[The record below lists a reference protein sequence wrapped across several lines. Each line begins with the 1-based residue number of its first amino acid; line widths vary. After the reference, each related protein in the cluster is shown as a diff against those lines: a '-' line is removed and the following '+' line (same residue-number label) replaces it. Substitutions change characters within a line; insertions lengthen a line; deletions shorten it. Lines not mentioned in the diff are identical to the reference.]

1 MTDELSSGGAAY
13 DTDGTETPLEIPAEL
28 PILPLRDTVLF
39 PNSFMPLAVAREAS
53 VRLIDEA
60 TATGRMIGVFTQ
72 REAATE
78 EPLQEDL
85 YTIGTAT
92 HIHKM
97 FKLPDGSLRLIVQ
110 GLARIRLD
118 GIAQT
123 RPYLRGAV
131 SAAEEVLRDE
141 DHLEIDALQRNIKS
155 NFQQVVSL
163 SPLLSD
169 DLQALAVNITDP
181 GKLAD
186 FIASSLTTIGTAVK
200 QEVLDT
206 LDIRARMDSLN
217 RLLIKELEVL
227 ELGSK
232 IQSQVQSEV
241 GKNQR
246 EYFLR
251 EQMKAIQKELGEGDE
266 QAKEIDE
273 LRSKIEAAG
282 MPESVKKETLRE
294 LDRLSKMPVAA
305 AEYTVS
311 RTYLD
316 WIVALPWSRRTE
328 DAIDL
333 KRTKEVLDADHS
345 GLEKVKDRVL
355 EYLAVR
361 KLNPDV
367 KGPILCFLGPPG
379 VGKTSLARS
388 IANSLGRK
396 FVRVSLGGM
405 RDEAEIR
412 GHRRTYIGALPG
424 QVIQGLRRAESK
436 NPVFILDEIDK
447 LGADFRGDPASAL
460 LEVLD
465 PEQNNTFRD
474 HYLDVPFDL
483 SEVLFLTTANVLDP
497 VPPALRD
504 RMEVLELAGYTE
516 EEKLKIALE
525 HLIAKQVKNHGLTEA
540 YVEFTEPAIRSVI
553 RNYTR
558 EAGVRNLERE
568 IGALCRKIARRRAE
582 GDETKVTVT
591 AELVNEFLGAPTFL
605 DEEIENR
612 TKDPGVAVGLAWTPA
627 GGEVL
632 FVEASRMQGAGSLTL
647 TGHLGDVM
655 KESART
661 ALSWF
666 RSNAPHYGVDPAFYK
681 DAEIHLH
688 VPSGAIPK
696 DGPSAG
702 VTMVAALASELT
714 GRAVRGDVAMTG
726 EITLS
731 GRVLPVGGIKEKV
744 LAARRHGVTRSD
756 PAAPEREE
764 HPRGPDRGAAARAD
778 DSLRVGNRRRARA
791 RSDPVVRPD
800 SRGASAAR
808 LLRQND
814 GELNGSDHPQSHH
827 RLHIGDLAATDHI
840 PDVGQRE
847 CLRLDVFVFV
857 ECGGFGRIGE
867 AGEAKEDHFLVAIT
881 RCRVQRPEPDDR
893 CRHLPDLLMAL
904 APRRLFWRF
913 PGIDAARGELPEPL
927 ADGVAILPDQDDVA
941 RFGDRNQH
949 H

>member
-1 MTDELSSGGAAY
+1 MSDQPDRPQSEVFDELA
-13 DTDGTETPLEIPAEL
+13 DDRPLVIPAEL
-28 PILPLRDTVLF
+28 PVLPLRDTVLF

-60 TATGRMIGVFTQ
+60 TASGRMIGVFTQ
-72 REAATE
+72 REASVE
-78 EPLQEDL
+78 EPLQDDL
-85 YTIGTAT
+85 YPIGTAT

-110 GLARIRLD
+110 GLARVRLD
-118 GIAQT
+118 RITQT
-123 RPYLRGAV
+123 RPYLRAAV
-131 SAAEEVLRDE
+131 TAADESLRDE

-169 DLQALAVNITDP
+169 DLQALSANITDP

-186 FIASSLTTIGTAVK
+186 FIASSLTTIGTAIK
-200 QEVLDT
+200 QEVLET

-217 RLLIKELEVL
+217 RILIKELEVL

-266 QAKEIDE
+266 QAKEIEE
-273 LRSKIEAAG
+273 LRVKIDTAG
-282 MPESVKKETLRE
+282 MPEPVKKEALRE

-316 WIVALPWSRRTE
+316 WIVALPWSKRTE

-333 KRTKEVLDADHS
+333 RRTKEVLDADHS

-367 KGPILCFLGPPG
+367 RGPILCFLGPPG

-447 LGADFRGDPASAL
+447 LGSDFRGDPASAL

-497 VPPALRD
+497 IPPALRD

-516 EEKLKIALE
+516 EEKLKIAFE
-525 HLIAKQVKNHGLTEA
+525 HLIQKQIVNHGLTAEQ
-540 YVEFTEPAIRSVI
+540 VEFSEPAIHAVI
-553 RNYTR
+553 RGYTR

-568 IGALCRKIARRRAE
+568 IGALCRKVARRRAE
-582 GDETKVTVT
+582 GDESRVVITQQTVV
-591 AELVNEFLGAPTFL
+591 EMLGAPSFL

-632 FVEASRMQGAGSLTL
+632 FIESSRMQGGGSLTL

-666 RSNAPHYGVDPAFYK
+666 RAHATRYGVDPGFYK

-702 VTMVAALASELT
+702 ITMVTALASELT
-714 GRAVRGDVAMTG
+714 GRPVRGEIAMTG

-744 LAARRHGVTRSD
+744 LAARRHGITEVIL
-756 PAAPEREE
+756 P
-764 HPRGPDRGAAARAD
+764 
-778 DSLRVGNRRRARA
+778 
-791 RSDPVVRPD
+791 
-800 SRGASAAR
+800 
-808 LLRQND
+808 RQNEKNINED
-814 GELNGSDHPQSHH
+814 LTEELRRELTIHYVSH
-827 RLHIGDLAATDHI
+827 IEE
-840 PDVGQRE
+840 V
-847 CLRLDVFVFV
+847 
-857 ECGGFGRIGE
+857 
-867 AGEAKEDHFLVAIT
+867 VAI
-881 RCRVQRPEPDDR
+881 
-893 CRHLPDLLMAL
+893 AL
-904 APRRLFWRF
+904 TPSATQTHT
-913 PGIDAARGELPEPL
+913 GIVTPVIQPTL
-927 ADGVAILPDQDDVA
+927 Q
-941 RFGDRNQH
+941 
-949 H
+949 

>member
-1 MTDELSSGGAAY
+1 MSDQLEHLKPEDVSIGDRPLS
-13 DTDGTETPLEIPAEL
+13 IPSEL
-28 PILPLRDTVLF
+28 PVLPLRDTVLF
-39 PNSFMPLAVAREAS
+39 PNSFMPLAVARESS
-53 VRLIDEA
+53 VRLIDDA
-60 TATGRMIGVFTQ
+60 IANGKLIAVFTQ
-72 REAATE
+72 RDAAIE
-78 EPLQEDL
+78 EPAQDDL
-85 YTIGTAT
+85 YAVGTAT

-110 GLARIRLD
+110 GLARLKLD
-118 GIAQT
+118 EVVSTQ
-123 RPYLRGAV
+123 PYVRARV
-131 SAAEEVLRDE
+131 SAATE
-141 DHLEIDALQRNIKS
+141 DTNDADRLEIDALARNIKT

-169 DLQALAVNITDP
+169 DLQTLAVNITEP
-181 GKLAD
+181 GRLAD
-186 FIASSLTTIGTAVK
+186 FIASSLSTISSTVK
-200 QEVLDT
+200 QEILET
-206 LDIRARMDSLN
+206 LDIRTRMDNLN
-217 RLLIKELEVL
+217 RILIKELEVL

-251 EQMKAIQKELGEGDE
+251 EQMKAIQKELGEGDD
-266 QAKEIDE
+266 QTKEVEE
-273 LRSKIEAAG
+273 LGLKIEAAG
-282 MPESVKKETLRE
+282 MPDGVKKEALRE

-316 WIVALPWSRRTE
+316 WLVALPWQKRTDE
-328 DAIDL
+328 VIDL
-333 KRTKEVLDADHS
+333 PLTKGVLDADHS
-345 GLEKVKDRVL
+345 GLERAKDRII

-367 KGPILCFLGPPG
+367 KGPILCFAGPPG

-388 IANSLGRK
+388 IAQSLGRK

-424 QVIQGLRRAESK
+424 QIIQGLRRAESK

-497 VPPALRD
+497 VPAALRD

-525 HLIAKQVKNHGLTEA
+525 HLIAKQVTNHGLSAET
-540 YVEFTEPAIRSVI
+540 VEFTERAIRAVI
-553 RNYTR
+553 RGYTR

-568 IGALCRKIARRRAE
+568 IGALCRKVARRRAE
-582 GDETKVTVT
+582 GNDT
-591 AELVNEFLGAPTFL
+591 ALEITPDVVVQMLGAPRFL
-605 DEEIENR
+605 EEEMEER
-612 TKDPGVAVGLAWTPA
+612 TKEPGVAIGLAWTPA

-632 FVEASRMQGAGSLTL
+632 FIEASRMAGTGTLTL
-647 TGHLGDVM
+647 TGQLGEVM
-655 KESART
+655 KESARA
-661 ALSWF
+661 ALSWL
-666 RSNAPHYGVDPAFYK
+666 RTHAREYGIDPDFFKA
-681 DAEIHLH
+681 AEMHVH

-702 VTMVAALASELT
+702 VTMAAAMASELT
-714 GRAVRGDVAMTG
+714 GRPVRGDIAMTG

-744 LAARRHGVTRSD
+744 LAARRAGI
-756 PAAPEREE
+756 REVIL
-764 HPRGPDRGAAARAD
+764 P
-778 DSLRVGNRRRARA
+778 
-791 RSDPVVRPD
+791 
-800 SRGASAAR
+800 
-808 LLRQND
+808 RQNAKNVNED
-814 GELNGSDHPQSHH
+814 LTPELRKDLIVHLIGSIDEV
-827 RLHIGDLAATDHI
+827 L
-840 PDVGQRE
+840 
-847 CLRLDVFVFV
+847 
-857 ECGGFGRIGE
+857 
-867 AGEAKEDHFLVAIT
+867 
-881 RCRVQRPEPDDR
+881 
-893 CRHLPDLLMAL
+893 AL
-904 APRRLFWRF
+904 ALQP
-913 PGIDAARGELPEPL
+913 
-927 ADGVAILPDQDDVA
+927 VASDV
-941 RFGDRNQH
+941 
-949 H
+949 

>member
-1 MTDELSSGGAAY
+1 MTDEPTVEIPFETGE
-13 DTDGTETPLEIPAEL
+13 TEKPIEVPAEL
-28 PILPLRDTVLF
+28 PVLPLRDTVLF

-60 TATGRMIGVFTQ
+60 TTSGRMIGVFTQ
-72 REAATE
+72 REASTE
-78 EPLQEDL
+78 DPLQDDL

-110 GLARIRLD
+110 GLARVRLER
-118 GIAQT
+118 ISQT
-123 RPYLRGAV
+123 RPYLKAAV
-131 SAAEEVLRDE
+131 TAADEVLRDE
-141 DHLEIDALQRNIKS
+141 DHVEIDALQRNIKS

-169 DLQALAVNITDP
+169 DLQSLAANITDP

-186 FIASSLTTIGTAVK
+186 FIASSLTTIGTPVK

-217 RLLIKELEVL
+217 RILIKELEVL

-251 EQMKAIQKELGEGDE
+251 EQMKAIQKELGEGDD
-266 QAKEIDE
+266 QAKETEE
-273 LRSKIEAAG
+273 LRDKIEAAG
-282 MPESVKKETLRE
+282 MPEPVKKEALRE
-294 LDRLSKMPVAA
+294 LDRLSKMPAAA

-316 WIVALPWSRRTE
+316 WLVALPWAKRTE

-333 KRTKEVLDADHS
+333 RRTKEVLDADHS

-379 VGKTSLARS
+379 VGKTSLAKS

-483 SEVLFLTTANVLDP
+483 SEVLFLTTANMLDP

-516 EEKLKIALE
+516 EEKLKIAFE
-525 HLIAKQVKNHGLTEA
+525 HLIAKQVKNHGLA
-540 YVEFTEPAIRSVI
+540 PDQVEFTEPAVRAVI

-568 IGALCRKIARRRAE
+568 LGALCRKVARRRAE
-582 GDETKVTVT
+582 GDEARVTITTDFVV
-591 AELVNEFLGAPTFL
+591 AMLGAPVFL

-632 FVEASRMQGAGSLTL
+632 FVEASRMQGGGSLTL

-666 RSNAPHYGVDPAFYK
+666 RTNATHYGVDPSFYK

-702 VTMVAALASELT
+702 VTMVTALASELT
-714 GRAVRGDVAMTG
+714 GRPVRGDICMTG

-744 LAARRHGVTRSD
+744 LAARRHGIHEVIL
-756 PAAPEREE
+756 P
-764 HPRGPDRGAAARAD
+764 
-778 DSLRVGNRRRARA
+778 
-791 RSDPVVRPD
+791 
-800 SRGASAAR
+800 
-808 LLRQND
+808 RQNEKNINED
-814 GELNGSDHPQSHH
+814 LTPELRSELTIHY
-827 RLHIGDLAATDHI
+827 
-840 PDVGQRE
+840 
-847 CLRLDVFVFV
+847 
-857 ECGGFGRIGE
+857 
-867 AGEAKEDHFLVAIT
+867 
-881 RCRVQRPEPDDR
+881 VQEIEEVV
-893 CRHLPDLLMAL
+893 AL
-904 APRRLFWRF
+904 ALMPSSAQTHT
-913 PGIDAARGELPEPL
+913 PTLPVTEPIRHT
-927 ADGVAILPDQDDVA
+927 V
-941 RFGDRNQH
+941 N
-949 H
+949 

>member
-1 MTDELSSGGAAY
+1 MSDQNEPLVPEKDEL
-13 DTDGTETPLEIPAEL
+13 ERPVVIPAEL
-28 PILPLRDTVLF
+28 PVLPLRDTVLF

-60 TATGRMIGVFTQ
+60 TSSGRMIGVFTQ

-78 EPLQEDL
+78 EPALEDL
-85 YTIGTAT
+85 YPIGTAT

-110 GLARIRLD
+110 GLARVRLD
-118 GIAQT
+118 GILQA
-123 RPYLRGAV
+123 RPYLRAAV

-169 DLQALAVNITDP
+169 DLQALAANITDP

-200 QEVLDT
+200 QEVLET
-206 LDIRARMDSLN
+206 LDIRARMDVLN

-251 EQMKAIQKELGEGDE
+251 EQLKAIQKELGEGDE
-266 QAKEIDE
+266 QAKEIEE
-273 LRSKIEAAG
+273 LRAKIDAAG
-282 MPESVKKETLRE
+282 MPELVKKEALRE

-316 WIVALPWSRRTE
+316 WIVALPWNKRTE

-333 KRTKEVLDADHS
+333 KRTKDVLDADHS

-424 QVIQGLRRAESK
+424 QIIQGLRRAESK

-447 LGADFRGDPASAL
+447 LGSDFRGDPASAL

-516 EEKLKIALE
+516 EEKLKIAVE
-525 HLIAKQVKNHGLTEA
+525 HLIGKQIVNHGLTAEQL
-540 YVEFTEPAIRSVI
+540 EFSEPAIHQVI
-553 RNYTR
+553 RGYTR

-568 IGALCRKIARRRAE
+568 IGALCRKVARRRAE
-582 GDETKVTVT
+582 GDETRVVITPDVVV
-591 AELVNEFLGAPTFL
+591 EMLGAPTFL

-632 FVEASRMQGAGSLTL
+632 FVEASHMQGGGTLTL

-661 ALSWF
+661 ALSWL
-666 RSNAPHYGVDPAFYK
+666 RANADRYSVDPNFYK

-702 VTMVAALASELT
+702 VTMVTALASELT
-714 GRAVRGDVAMTG
+714 GRPVRGDIAMTG

-744 LAARRHGVTRSD
+744 LAARRHGVVEVILPRQNEKNIKEDLT
-756 PAAPEREE
+756 EE
-764 HPRGPDRGAAARAD
+764 
-778 DSLRVGNRRRARA
+778 LRRDLTIHYVSHIEEVLVIALT
-791 RSDPVVRPD
+791 P
-800 SRGASAAR
+800 SAA
-808 LLRQND
+808 QTHT
-814 GELNGSDHPQSHH
+814 GV
-827 RLHIGDLAATDHI
+827 AAM
-840 PDVGQRE
+840 VN
-847 CLRLDVFVFV
+847 
-857 ECGGFGRIGE
+857 
-867 AGEAKEDHFLVAIT
+867 
-881 RCRVQRPEPDDR
+881 
-893 CRHLPDLLMAL
+893 
-904 APRRLFWRF
+904 APRL
-913 PGIDAARGELPEPL
+913 
-927 ADGVAILPDQDDVA
+927 
-941 RFGDRNQH
+941 N
-949 H
+949 